1 MQYRVQV
8 MLINIRQVDVQM
20 PDGEMDLNDLEA
32 MAVAAARREFG
43 DCDEAD
49 LLGYE
54 LVGGKEQDRGEP

>member
-20 PDGEMDLNDLEA
+20 PEGDLDLTDLEA

-43 DCDEAD
+43 DCDEAA
-49 LLGYE
+49 
-54 LVGGKEQDRGEP
+54 